1 MEVLVKHL
9 GNVKFSAAARGHHI
23 VCDQPAENSGNDE
36 GMTPPELLLASLGAC
51 AGFYAA
57 QYLKTRSLST
67 EGLEVR
73 VTAEKAL
80 HPARLGSFRITVRVP
95 RLDPQHQE
103 GVMRAVKLCLIHN
116 TLLNTPAIETVLET
130 AAPANV

>member
-1 MEVLVKHL
+1 MRGDASAGLVTRAAILHPQVRKQKMEVLVKHL

-80 HPARLGSFRITVRVP
+80 HPARLGSF
-95 RLDPQHQE
+95 
-103 GVMRAVKLCLIHN
+103 
-116 TLLNTPAIETVLET
+116 
-130 AAPANV
+130 